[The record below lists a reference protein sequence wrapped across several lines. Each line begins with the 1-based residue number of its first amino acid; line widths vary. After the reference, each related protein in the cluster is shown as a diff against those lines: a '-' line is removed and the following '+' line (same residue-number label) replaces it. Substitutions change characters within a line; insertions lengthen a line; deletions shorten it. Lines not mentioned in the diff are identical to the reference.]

1 MKVAGAFDKCIRR
14 RIKRSFICDG
24 SRGLILVQIYDFF
37 EKCPDFCNFL
47 GAKSEM
53 MDEMGR
59 DGFKFGIFDMGRCA
73 LISGP
78 QKCWFW
84 PNFHISLRG
93 KSIFLFPLPSSS
105 PRTHHFSR
113 NG

>member
-1 MKVAGAFDKCIRR
+1 MIFLKNV
-14 RIKRSFICDG
+14 RILASFG
-24 SRGLILVQIYDFF
+24 GQ
-37 EKCPDFCNFL
+37 
-47 GAKSEM
+47 KSEM

-84 PNFHISLRG
+84 PIFPNFFGEKVEFS
-93 KSIFLFPLPSSS
+93 FSS
-105 PRTHHFSR
+105 PLFLPQNSPFSLYFHVQTARPHMPSHGDIKRTEDTT
-113 NG
+113 

>member
-1 MKVAGAFDKCIRR
+1 MIFLKNV
-14 RIKRSFICDG
+14 RILAIFWG
-24 SRGLILVQIYDFF
+24 Q
-37 EKCPDFCNFL
+37 
-47 GAKSEM
+47 KSEM

-84 PNFHISLRG
+84 SMLPNFWGPTKMAKKIF
-93 KSIFLFPLPSSS
+93 FLFWLFLGFTGPPIG
-105 PRTHHFSR
+105 PY
-113 NG
+113 

>member
-1 MKVAGAFDKCIRR
+1 MIFLKNV
-14 RIKRSFICDG
+14 RIFAIC
-24 SRGLILVQIYDFF
+24 
-37 EKCPDFCNFL
+37 L

-84 PNFHISLRG
+84 PIPGEPGGGRPGGTRRG
-93 KSIFLFPLPSSS
+93 HQVDPA
-105 PRTHHFSR
+105 H
-113 NG
+113 

>member
-1 MKVAGAFDKCIRR
+1 MIFLKNV
-14 RIKRSFICDG
+14 RIFAIVWG
-24 SRGLILVQIYDFF
+24 Q
-37 EKCPDFCNFL
+37 
-47 GAKSEM
+47 KSEM

-84 PNFHISLRG
+84 PIPGEPAGGRPGGTRG
-93 KSIFLFPLPSSS
+93 GRRVDPA
-105 PRTHHFSR
+105 H
-113 NG
+113 

>member
-24 SRGLILVQIYDFF
+24 SRGLILVQIYDFLKNVWIF
-37 EKCPDFCNFL
+37 AIFR
-47 GAKSEM
+47 GQKSEM

-78 QKCWFW
+78 QKCWF
-84 PNFHISLRG
+84 
-93 KSIFLFPLPSSS
+93 
-105 PRTHHFSR
+105 
-113 NG
+113 

>member
-1 MKVAGAFDKCIRR
+1 MIFLKDV
-14 RIKRSFICDG
+14 RIFAIFWG
-24 SRGLILVQIYDFF
+24 Q
-37 EKCPDFCNFL
+37 
-47 GAKSEM
+47 KSEM

-84 PNFHISLRG
+84 PIPGEPGGACLGEPGGAATWTQHINK
-93 KSIFLFPLPSSS
+93 KSKNPI
-105 PRTHHFSR
+105 SR
-113 NG
+113 A

>member
-84 PNFHISLRG
+84 PIPGEPGGGRPGGTRG
-93 KSIFLFPLPSSS
+93 SHGVDPA
-105 PRTHHFSR
+105 H
-113 NG
+113 

>member
-1 MKVAGAFDKCIRR
+1 MICLKNAWIWAFVW
-14 RIKRSFICDG
+14 G
-24 SRGLILVQIYDFF
+24 Q
-37 EKCPDFCNFL
+37 E
-47 GAKSEM
+47 SEM

-84 PNFHISLRG
+84 PTFPNFGGQKNLA
-93 KSIFLFPLPSSS
+93 KNQFFLFLGFAGPPIG
-105 PRTHHFSR
+105 PY
-113 NG
+113 

>member
-1 MKVAGAFDKCIRR
+1 MIFLKNV
-14 RIKRSFICDG
+14 RIFAIFWG
-24 SRGLILVQIYDFF
+24 Q
-37 EKCPDFCNFL
+37 
-47 GAKSEM
+47 KSEM

-84 PNFHISLRG
+84 PIPGEPGGAGLGEPGGATRLTQHMNNESKNPISRA
-93 KSIFLFPLPSSS
+93 
-105 PRTHHFSR
+105 
-113 NG
+113 